1 MSDLS
6 KKSKKKKLLQVMH
19 MNFHTGTAEKK
30 L

>member
-6 KKSKKKKLLQVMH
+6 KKSKKKKLLQVLH
-19 MNFHTGTAEKK
+19 MNFHTGTAEK